1 MKKKLTTLLFGLL
14 LAVGWTSNAS
24 AQSLTKVYKGA
35 NAPLRADRAYTDM
48 VTLTADEAAALEY
61 TWTDSEGSHT
71 SKATDV
77 ATKPEQIYELLRFVY
92 MNPAFPGP
100 SYSAC
105 RFRNQALNNRELLQ
119 KKRLGHPSP
128 AYLQGIGCP

>member
-100 SYSAC
+100 SYSAW
-105 RFRNQALNNRELLQ
+105 NASDLIALGMPQIWN
-119 KKRLGHPSP
+119 
-128 AYLQGIGCP
+128 